1 MAEITAALVKELR
14 DRTGAG
20 MMDCKKAL
28 AENNGDIEASIDW
41 LRTKGL
47 AAAAKKAGRVA
58 AEGLVGV
65 AADGTKGAVVE
76 VNSETDFV
84 AKNEQFQA
92 FVRDVTQVALAEG
105 ITNIVTEFKG
115 QVHKTETWG
124 LKQLAYKIAKNR
136 KGHYAMLS
144 VEAPGEAVAEI
155 ERQAA
160 INEDIIR
167 WMTIKVDELEKGPS
181 VMMRKQERRG
191 GRGRDRDGEE

>member
-1 MAEITAALVKELR
+1 MPFYEHVFIARQDL
-14 DRTGAG
+14 
-20 MMDCKKAL
+20 
-28 AENNGDIEASIDW
+28 S
-41 LRTKGL
+41 
-47 AAAAKKAGRVA
+47 
-58 AEGLVGV
+58 
-65 AADGTKGAVVE
+65 
-76 VNSETDFV
+76 
-84 AKNEQFQA
+84 QA
-92 FVRDVTQVALAEG
+92 QVDALAEG

-136 KGHYAMLS
+136 KCHYAMLS